1 MKGKLGKQGQR
12 HTLRFERTL
21 RHSAEKVWLALTEDG
36 ELSHWFP
43 ARIAGARALG
53 AKLRF
58 VFPEQESKG
67 ESEMSDV
74 QSKAQDEHLEAHG
87 DAGMEGEVTVF
98 DPPRIFEF
106 TWHTELLRFELEP
119 VNGGTRLVFTHTF
132 DEEPTAARNAT
143 GWDVCFEALER
154 RLNGEPPVEHDVA
167 HFDALFAE
175 YAEAFGPR
183 ASASKRPGA
192 AE

>member
-1 MKGKLGKQGQR
+1 MKGKLGKHGER

-43 ARIAGARALG
+43 ARVLGSRAKG
-53 AKLRF
+53 EKLRF
-58 VFPEQESKG
+58 VFPDPESKVTG
-67 ESEMSDV
+67 EMQDV
-74 QSKAQDEHLEAHG
+74 QAEAQDEHLAAHG
-87 DAGMEGEVTVF
+87 DAGMEGEVIVF
-98 DPPRIFEF
+98 DPPRVFEF
-106 TWHTELLRFELEP
+106 TWHTELMRFELEP
-119 VNGGTRLVFTHTF
+119 VEGGTRLVFTHTF
-132 DEEPTAARNAT
+132 DEEPAAARNAT
-143 GWDVCFEALER
+143 GWEVCFEALER
-154 RLNGEPPVEHDVA
+154 RLDGEAPLQHGVE